1 MDICIIAIGKAR
13 QGPERDLFEQYR
25 TRIRGR
31 FDLHELDLRKRIEP
45 MEQRREAEA
54 ELIRAA
60 LPAGAVLI
68 CLDEQGEQIGSETLA
83 ATIGKLQDQG
93 ERNLAFV
100 IGGADGLAPS
110 IKQQARRLIAFGRAT
125 WPHMLVR
132 AMLAEQIYR
141 AQSINDGHPYHR
153 G

>member
-13 QGPERDLFEQYR
+13 NGPERELFEQYR
-25 TRIRGR
+25 ARIRGR
-31 FDLHELDLRKRIEP
+31 FDLHELELRKKIEP

-60 LPAGAVLI
+60 LPAGATLI
-68 CLDEQGEQIGSETLA
+68 CLDEHGEQIASEALA
-83 ATIGKLQDQG
+83 ATFTKLQDQG
-93 ERNLAFV
+93 ERCLAFV

-110 IKQQARRLIAFGRAT
+110 LKQQARQLIAFGKAT

-153 G
+153 A